1 MNLHFD
7 RRAVLLPVAGLV
19 AAIANGTNFRYS
31 DEQRYAMVEC
41 ALRDALESRGVC
53 AEEHTIAT
61 APGKMGRRYLELTRY
76 IAEAKPLSEVSNLYN
91 HTMLKDRI
99 KALLSKHSL
108 YEACVAEDQ
117 TSANSIELGYSL
129 KWFLPKG
136 KRLPLSRKH
145 VVITWVRPRL
155 NQQSMSVP
163 TFIAAITD
171 ALVKRKYPREQV
183 EQTLNAIPLRELLSP
198 RPGQWEGLL
207 QFVISRL
214 KGGLK

>member
-7 RRAVLLPVAGLV
+7 KRSVLLPVSGLV
-19 AAIANGTNFRYS
+19 VAIANGANFRYS
-31 DEQRYAMVEC
+31 VDQRYAMVEC
-41 ALRDALESRGVC
+41 AIRDALEQRGVC
-53 AEEHTIAT
+53 GEEHTLAT

-76 IAEAKPLSEVSNLYN
+76 LAEEKPLSEVSNVYN
-91 HTMLKDRI
+91 HTMLKDRV

-117 TSANSIELGYSL
+117 SGVNNIELGYSL
-129 KWFLPKG
+129 KWFLSKG
-136 KRLPLSRKH
+136 KRLSLPRKH

-163 TFIAAITD
+163 TFIAVITD